1 MIVFN
6 NFIKNNINNKYMSI
20 VNRLSNFLTYFTR
33 KNKNKKKNMTRK
45 NKFNFNKSKI
55 FTLDGKFEYSD
66 EKYQGKSFF
75 RKMTNDIL
83 EKKIA
88 EIIKKNPHDNIVTI
102 YRIGTNYIDMELLND
117 DVYSI
122 YSPSEINKIMLP
134 VKNFLQE
141 IGIVYIDWK
150 PDNIGI
156 SKSKKKVK
164 LFDFDASGII
174 NIKTKKWEDK
184 APTLFAYRQ
193 AVKNGMKTPIE
204 IDNYAFDKEFN

>member
-1 MIVFN
+1 
-6 NFIKNNINNKYMSI
+6 
-20 VNRLSNFLTYFTR
+20 
-33 KNKNKKKNMTRK
+33 
-45 NKFNFNKSKI
+45 
-55 FTLDGKFEYSD
+55 
-66 EKYQGKSFF
+66 
-75 RKMTNDIL
+75 
-83 EKKIA
+83 
-88 EIIKKNPHDNIVTI
+88 
-102 YRIGTNYIDMELLND
+102 MELLND

-164 LFDFDASGII
+164 LFDLDESGII
-174 NIKTKKWEDK
+174 NIKTKKWKDK

-193 AVKNGMKTPIE
+193 AIEKGMKTPIE

>member
-1 MIVFN
+1 MSI
-6 NFIKNNINNKYMSI
+6 INN
-20 VNRLSNFLTYFTR
+20 LSKFLTFFTR
-33 KNKNKKKNMTRK
+33 KNKNKKNMTRK

-55 FTLDGKFEYSD
+55 FTLDGKFKYSD

-75 RKMTNDIL
+75 RKMTNDSL

-122 YSPSEINKIMLP
+122 YSRSEINKIMLP

-193 AVKNGMKTPIE
+193 AIEKGMKTPIE